1 MTQQYF
7 GKTHGGPAHENYE
20 STNVKS
26 NRVDGM
32 DMSHANTAIRVAGT
46 WLAIASFL
54 LVVALIVHGPLAP
67 DVGDQMKRIAD
78 GAMRW
83 SVIHWVSA
91 ASLSLYVVTGLV
103 VLTSGSRLSGGW
115 WTMTAWA
122 VLTVSALWTMT
133 TAVAE
138 ATVVTKAAISGT
150 KEIFETWWAFA
161 EGKATGIAFLALAV
175 AVISGN
181 EARSSERVVPAWSAR
196 IAMVSGVAS
205 FGGWALGR
213 WLGVDLGNLLWVA
226 ASVLM
231 SAWTL
236 WFGVALMRS
245 QPT

>member
-1 MTQQYF
+1 
-7 GKTHGGPAHENYE
+7 
-20 STNVKS
+20 
-26 NRVDGM
+26 
-32 DMSHANTAIRVAGT
+32 MSHTNTAIRVAGT

-67 DVGDQMKRIAD
+67 DISDQMKRIAD

-91 ASLSLYVVTGLV
+91 ASLSLYAVTGLV
-103 VLTSGSRLSGGW
+103 VLTSGSRLAGGW

-138 ATVVTKAAISGT
+138 ATVVTNAAVSGT
-150 KEIFETWWAFA
+150 KETFETWWAFA

-181 EARSSERVVPAWSAR
+181 EAKSSERVVPAWSAW
-196 IAMVSGVAS
+196 IAMVLGVAS
-205 FGGWALGR
+205 FAGWALGR
-213 WLGVDLGNLLWVA
+213 WFGVDLGNLLWVA

-231 SAWTL
+231 SVWTL